1 VKRTISLTA
10 AVALLAIA
18 ASPGK
23 VRIGYCGPLKDIDAV
38 KAAGFDYMEVRT
50 SEVAALSD
58 ADYEQLAAKLKR
70 LALSVPAAYWFLP
83 AEVKVTGPD
92 IDIDR
97 QTSYLRKAARPP
109 TTSW

>member
-1 VKRTISLTA
+1 MKSRVQCFAVI
-10 AVALLAIA
+10 VALLGCLALVA
-18 ASPGK
+18 LAQPRGK

-83 AEVKVTGPD
+83 AEIKVTGPD
-92 IDIDR
+92 IDKDR
-97 QTSYLRKAARPP
+97 QM
-109 TTSW
+109 